1 MVGKYKD
8 LFIDNGIEDLET
20 ILEMDDKHLEQMS
33 VPLGHK
39 LKILKRIKEVRASK
53 GMYVPPSRQGARDPP
68 TKKETPQVEPNAGS
82 GGVGTE
88 NQEKQGGSLLDG
100 TYDEEEQ

>member
-1 MVGKYKD
+1 
-8 LFIDNGIEDLET
+8 
-20 ILEMDDKHLEQMS
+20 MS

-39 LKILKRIKEVRASK
+39 LKMLKKIKEIRQSK
-53 GMYVPPSRQGARDPP
+53 GMYVPPSRQGAREQQPVA
-68 TKKETPQVEPNAGS
+68 KKETVEPNDAT

-100 TYDEEEQ
+100 TYDEEE